1 MNSTQFQGC
10 TGRNSNGCA
19 QIEGEIAQDDVAC
32 NVQLFVLLKD
42 AGAADLDTV
51 VQGRQWAH
59 AGFGPAEQESNRN
72 QRKQTHPL
80 TVKKVG
86 PTVAEA

>member
-1 MNSTQFQGC
+1 M
-10 TGRNSNGCA
+10 
-19 QIEGEIAQDDVAC
+19 AC

-42 AGAADLDTV
+42 AGTADLDTV
-51 VQGRQWAH
+51 VQGGQGAH

-72 QRKQTHPL
+72 QRKQTHLL
-80 TVKKVG
+80 TIKEGG